1 MLPLLGRSAARAV
14 DADAVERLGLP
25 SIVLMEN
32 AGRGALDAIA
42 ERFGDRLDRVA
53 LVGGTGQ
60 NGGDAWVIAR
70 HLHTR
75 GHVPRCVLVGT
86 RADVQGDA
94 KINLDTL
101 AALGVPIVETGA
113 TDGTVLED
121 ALEAALRDASLVVDG
136 VFGTGLTRPIA
147 GLHARVVAAINAS
160 GVAVAALDLPSGI
173 DADTG
178 AVLGVAVRAQLTVTF
193 AARKPGL
200 FQFPGAEHAG
210 EVVCVGIGV
219 PIPTAVPMR
228 LLERTDIAGWLP
240 LRSRDSHKGTA
251 GHVVIV
257 AGSPGTSGAAA
268 LCALGALRMGA
279 GLVTVFTRAT
289 GHEITDR
296 HPEIMVRALPDSI
309 DAACAAVTAF
319 SVGKGAAVV
328 GPGLGVDEFGQQLAR
343 RLATTLLI
351 PTLLDADALT
361 AIGTDL
367 AHVGSSIAPRV
378 LTPHP
383 GEAGRLLG
391 KSTAAVQIDRYTSAR
406 EIAARS
412 GAIAVLKGAGSIIA
426 LPGGDVRVCD
436 RGTPAL
442 GVAGTGDVLA
452 GAIGALLAQV
462 TPSAAACA
470 GVYVHAS
477 AGERATEHDRG
488 LLASEVAAA
497 LPASVAACRD

>member
-1 MLPLLGRSAARAV
+1 MLPLLTRAAVRAV
-14 DADAVERLGLP
+14 DADSVERLRLP

-32 AGRGALDAIA
+32 AGRGAL
-42 ERFGDRLDRVA
+42 ERIVQRFADRLDRVV

-75 GHVPRCVLVGT
+75 GHVPSCVLVGT
-86 RADVQGDA
+86 ADEVHGDA

-101 AALGVPIVETGA
+101 RALGVAIVEAGA
-113 TDGTVLED
+113 ND
-121 ALEAALRDASLVVDG
+121 ASSVGLLLRDASLVVDG
-136 VFGTGLTRPIA
+136 LFGTGLTRPIT
-147 GLHARVVAAINAS
+147 GLHAQVVEQINAS
-160 GVAVAALDLPSGI
+160 GVPVVALDLPSGI
-173 DADTG
+173 DSDTG

-200 FQFPGAEHAG
+200 VQFPGVEHAG

-219 PIPTAVPMR
+219 PVPNGATTM
-228 LLERTDIAGWLP
+228 LLEREDVARWLP
-240 LRSRDSHKGTA
+240 PRSRDSHKGAA

-268 LCALGALRMGA
+268 LSALGALRMGA

-289 GHEITDR
+289 GHDITAL
-296 HPEIMVRALPDSI
+296 HPEIMVRVLPESI
-309 DAACAAVTAF
+309 DVACADVMAF
-319 SVGKGAAVV
+319 AVGKGSVV
-328 GPGLGVDEFGQQLAR
+328 LGPGLGTDDFGRALVR
-343 RLATTLLI
+343 RLAATLPV
-351 PTLLDADALT
+351 PTLIDADALT
-361 AIGTDL
+361 SIGTDL
-367 AHVGSSIAPRV
+367 GLVGSAIAPRV

-391 KSTAAVQIDRYTSAR
+391 KTNVQVQADRYASAR

-412 GAIAVLKGAGSIIA
+412 GATTVLKGAGSVIA
-426 LPGGDVRVCD
+426 LPSGDARVCD

-452 GAIGALLAQV
+452 GAIGALLAQL
-462 TPSAAACA
+462 AAAEAACA
-470 GVYVHAS
+470 GVYLHAY
-477 AGERATEHDRG
+477 AGELATAHDRG

-497 LPASVAACRD
+497 LPTSLAACRD